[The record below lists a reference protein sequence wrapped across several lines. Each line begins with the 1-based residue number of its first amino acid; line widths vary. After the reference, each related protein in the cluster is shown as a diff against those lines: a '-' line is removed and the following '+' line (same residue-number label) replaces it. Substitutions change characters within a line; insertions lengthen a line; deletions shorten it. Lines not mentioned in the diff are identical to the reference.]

1 MQRYS
6 ELCSKFF
13 CFSYINNILSETIGL
28 VSYAVYRITIACM
41 VWFSIAIEKLPR
53 AIKHSRVLRDLF
65 REWHYTKIGCTEKY
79 FQKRHVDYAR
89 MTCCEIVAATI
100 VCSSC
105 HFPIW
110 MSNIRFSNEILF
122 LFPLSLSLSLSLPFS
137 SFLFSFPE
145 N

>member
-1 MQRYS
+1 
-6 ELCSKFF
+6 
-13 CFSYINNILSETIGL
+13 
-28 VSYAVYRITIACM
+28 M

-110 MSNIRFSNEILF
+110 MSNIRFSDEILF